1 MARFLVKASE
11 FKNVCK
17 AVNDRKLAELKKE
30 IIEILKKQD
39 EKDVKKAI
47 DYFNSQEKHYTHL
60 EKSLISGKWIQ
71 KAGYG
76 VGTVRIWKG
85 KKYKKIAPGKWARV
99 FDKEGR
105 GTNIAIG
112 KLIAKVQKI
121 DNVEDLMAFVMQNK
135 QRFVDENGIDLPVL
149 DKLRA
154 AVDAKN
160 NGGIGSKE
168 TSKPAENKGKV
179 DDYKKQLEDVVKE
192 ELVNQ
197 KEDIASLYEIR
208 DRGLSGKYAAGL
220 GLTKKD
226 KETSIEDRIQEAA
239 EWLVENPKGN
249 PKSIGKMLARVELAK
264 EFEKDPN
271 WRYGKKEE
279 SEADKPSKI
288 DKEAA
293 KTIQMYEKQIEDLD
307 NKIAMMD
314 NNPSPTSMRFAK
326 QYEKQKKE
334 VMNDLE
340 NYKKQVAEMK
350 EEESE
355 AEKHQDRPNCS
366 RH

>member
-47 DYFNSQEKHYTHL
+47 DYFNSQEGHYTHL

-112 KLIAKVQKI
+112 KLIARVQKI

-160 NGGIGSKE
+160 NGGMGSKT
-168 TSKPAENKGKV
+168 TSKPAEKTDEKYDRELV
-179 DDYKKQLEDVVKE
+179 DSWKDDYKNFSADALKEKIEEYTKVLE
-192 ELVNQ
+192 
-197 KEDIASLYEIR
+197 R
-208 DRGLSGKYAAGL
+208 
-220 GLTKKD
+220 
-226 KETSIEDRIQEAA
+226 
-239 EWLVENPKGN
+239 
-249 PKSIGKMLARVELAK
+249 AK
-264 EFEKDPN
+264 ND
-271 WRYGKKEE
+271 
-279 SEADKPSKI
+279 
-288 DKEAA
+288 
-293 KTIQMYEKQIEDLD
+293 
-307 NKIAMMD
+307 
-314 NNPSPTSMRFAK
+314 NPSPDQRVAVK
-326 QYEKQKKE
+326 QNEHRLKALNE
-334 VMNDLE
+334 LL
-340 NYKKQVAEMK
+340 
-350 EEESE
+350 
-355 AEKHQDRPNCS
+355 
-366 RH
+366 